1 MEGPIG
7 RGEEGKV
14 KYGTGGQA
22 MWDHVAHFGFYSE
35 GDGYHLEF

>member
-1 MEGPIG
+1 VEGPIG
-7 RGEEGKV
+7 RGEEDKV

-35 GDGYHLEF
+35 GTGRFWGF